1 MKKYLVLTIALG
13 NAYKTLGELTHP
25 SIKAYAEKIGADFM
39 AVTER
44 KISQTTAHWEKFQ
57 IHDLLNDYERILYI
71 DTDII
76 IREDCPNL
84 FDLVP
89 NNQLG
94 MFNEGKFTD
103 RSKELM
109 IDICRQYGV
118 TLPNWDGEYYNTGVI
133 VISRCHKSL
142 FKKPSKEIFSFYE
155 QSYLNMR
162 IAEDKIHKELK
173 MYGLSHYYNRMTCMD
188 RFTGEDRF
196 ASYIIHYAGYPNI
209 AHAINLVPLDLA
221 RWEEDK
227 KTGYKYKTHV
237 MVSVNGGLG
246 DQVDAEPVIRYMR
259 KNIYPD
265 ADVIVVTHWPELFKH
280 LDLPVYQH
288 GKFFESDL
296 YKRDVPYYVMTSLPG
311 PETVTWA
318 VVSNLLCNSVDYVS
332 IAMLKRT
339 LPLEDKTIKLTY
351 SESDLKEVQDMLKG
365 VDLKELTLVHAGRHW
380 ESKTLPKDWWQK
392 LVDELAADG
401 HKLCMIGKN
410 EETRGVWDLVLP
422 EGTKTTVDLLSLNN
436 LIALISQAKL
446 LVSNDSAPV
455 HLAGAFDNYIA
466 VIPTCKHPDHIVP
479 WRKRSLDYK
488 TIRLYKRLTIDD
500 IKAPPTQV
508 YEVSGAE
515 ISADW
520 SEYLLPPEEAVKR
533 IKDGISNS

>member
-1 MKKYLVLTIALG
+1 MKKNLVLTLALG
-13 NAYKTLGELTHP
+13 SAYQELATLTHP
-25 SIKAYAEKIGADFM
+25 AIKAYADKIDADFM
-39 AVTER
+39 VISER
-44 KISQTTAHWEKFQ
+44 KISKTTAHWEKFQ
-57 IHDLLNDYERILYI
+57 IFDLLNDYERILYI

-76 IREDCPNL
+76 VRDDTPNM
-84 FDLVP
+84 FDMVP

-109 IDICRQYGV
+109 IDICKQYGV
-118 TLPNWDGEYYNTGVI
+118 TLPGWDGEYFNTGVI
-133 VISRCHKSL
+133 VISRCHKAL
-142 FKKPSKEIFSFYE
+142 FKKPEKEVFSFYE

-162 IAEDKIHKELK
+162 IAEDKNLKELK
-173 MYGLSHYYNRMTCMD
+173 MFGLSHHFNRMTCMD

-196 ASYIIHYAGYPNI
+196 NSYLIHYAGYPNI
-209 AHAINLVPLDLA
+209 AHAINLVPLDIA

-237 MVSVNGGLG
+237 LVSVNGGLG

-259 KNIYPD
+259 KYIYPD
-265 ADVIVVTHWPELFKH
+265 ADVVVVSHWPELFRH
-280 LDLPVYQH
+280 IDVPVYTH
-288 GKFFESDL
+288 GKYFESGQHQKDT
-296 YKRDVPYYVMTSLPG
+296 PYYVMTSLPG

-318 VVSNLLCNSVDYVS
+318 VVSNLLCNSVDYIS

-351 SESDLKEVQDMLKG
+351 TEAELQEVQNILKC
-365 VDLKELTLVHAGRHW
+365 DLKELTIVHAGRHW
-380 ESKTLPKDWWQK
+380 ESKTLPKAWWQEVVNK
-392 LVDELAADG
+392 LVADG
-401 HKLCMIGKN
+401 HKVCMIGKN
-410 EETRGVWDLVLP
+410 EETRGVWDIDLP
-422 EGTKTTVDLLSLNN
+422 EGVKSCVDLLSLPN

-446 LVSNDSAPV
+446 LVSNDSAPI
-455 HLAGAFDNYIA
+455 HIAGAFDNHIA
-466 VIPTCKHPDHIVP
+466 VVPTCKHPDHILP
-479 WRKRSLDYK
+479 WRNRSLDYK

-520 SEYLLPPEEAVKR
+520 SEYLLTPEDAVKR
-533 IKDGISNS
+533 IGDGIKHS